1 MALRWIGLTA
11 LKFLCLFLTALL
23 AGLPASFAA
32 DRASI
37 KTTVNGAP
45 ITTID
50 LENRTRLLALLSGF
64 ELSAENRA
72 QLEADALE
80 MLTDEMLKLQAGAD
94 LPPAIQSRARGAAR
108 QLLEEALG
116 GTGQPAAAIL
126 AARDIPLSAALEK
139 FRADILWVSVLQAR
153 FPRQF
158 ENLDQLAEQERARLK
173 ENLAEPQFNLSEIV
187 LVPTQ
192 TRGPAATR
200 DLAGQITQAL
210 ERGADFAGIARQYSV
225 AGSSRE
231 GGRLGWLPVSNLPP
245 AFVAQLAQ
253 TGDGAVIG
261 PLQHEGGLFILR
273 RLGYRAEG
281 FLDPGRQQLELARL
295 MVSVPDGSDE
305 AVLGQASTELA
316 SQAEAAE
323 TCPDMDQIAQQASGR
338 PAGRLTIAVEELDP
352 GLRAVLEDL
361 QPGEKTTVLRFGF
374 DLSVIMLCSRT
385 MPKDNLPPLEVLRR
399 AELDKLYSILNSR
412 YLMRLRRAA
421 VIETQAE

>member
-1 MALRWIGLTA
+1 MMALRWTGWMA
-11 LKFLCLFLTALL
+11 LNFLCLLAVLL
-23 AGLPASFAA
+23 AVLPASFAA

-37 KTTVNGAP
+37 KTTVNGSP

-64 ELSAENRA
+64 DLTEENRA

-80 MLTDEMLKLQAGAD
+80 MLTDEMLKLQAGTE
-94 LPPAIQSRARGAAR
+94 LPPAVQSRARGAAR
-108 QLLEEALG
+108 QLLDQALG
-116 GTGQPAAAIL
+116 KAGQPAADIL
-126 AARDIPLSAALEK
+126 AARDIPLAAALEK
-139 FRADILWVSVLQAR
+139 FRADILWVSVLQAK

-173 ENLAEPQFNLSEIV
+173 ENLAEPQFNLAEIV

-200 DLAGQITQAL
+200 DLAQQITAAL

-231 GGRLGWLPVSNLPP
+231 GGRLGWLPISNLPP
-245 AFVAQLAQ
+245 AFVGQLAQ
-253 TGDGAVIG
+253 AGDGAVIG
-261 PLQHEGGLFILR
+261 PLQHDGGLFILR

-281 FLDPGRQQLELARL
+281 FLDSGRQQLVLARL
-295 MVSVPDGSDE
+295 MVTVPDGSDE
-305 AVLGQASTELA
+305 TVLGQASTQLA
-316 SQAEAAE
+316 SQAAAAE

-338 PAGRLTIAVEELDP
+338 PAGRLTIAIEELDT

-361 QPGEKTTVLRFGF
+361 QPGQKTTVLRMGS

-385 MPKDNLPPLEVLRR
+385 MPKDNLPALDELKR

-421 VIETQAE
+421 VIEKQAE